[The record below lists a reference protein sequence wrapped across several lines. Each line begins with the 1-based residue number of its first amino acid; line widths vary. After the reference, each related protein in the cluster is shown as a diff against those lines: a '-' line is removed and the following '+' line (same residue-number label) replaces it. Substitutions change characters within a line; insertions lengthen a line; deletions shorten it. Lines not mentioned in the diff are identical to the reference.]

1 MTDVQPSLARV
12 VEQFEAVGEA
22 RFVRDAGGELI
33 VAVGRSRGLDLFGTT
48 DRYGVSAGMSL
59 TAEVVVERAVFD
71 TPTTARVQMEALF
84 VTCTPW
90 TPRRRAPRIPVRG
103 LASVRALW

>member
-1 MTDVQPSLARV
+1 MSDVQPSLARV

-59 TAEVVVERAVFD
+59 TAEVVVDSR
-71 TPTTARVQMEALF
+71 L
-84 VTCTPW
+84 
-90 TPRRRAPRIPVRG
+90 
-103 LASVRALW
+103 